1 MGTINKS
8 TFLTKIGEVGAD
20 LQKEIE
26 NNESKRAAIVI
37 ACELD
42 SSQTESIPIIQT
54 GTICGSEEMLVFAMA
69 GFVKNPQI
77 RDILKKALIFN
88 MVKSIAES
96 GDKKEQEGN
105 K

>member
-42 SSQTESIPIIQT
+42 SSQTGSIPIQT

-69 GFVKNPQI
+69 GFVKNPKI

-96 GDKKEQEGN
+96 GDKKEQEEN